1 MASTGKVSR
10 AVPTGYPDGEE
21 IGLRETKFGELAVQ
35 PFAGARQMLAD
46 EGSYFIATNPTP
58 MTPIAVTTSIVT
70 FAQTAGA
77 VGVAFLLINT
87 EQSTAVG
94 AKRVFLDY
102 FKILLSTQLPT
113 TATSLE
119 YAAVLDDNPVRY
131 TSGGSAITPVNPNT
145 EKASGG
151 SIVTMYAGAITT
163 AVPTSGRLV
172 ARGLWR
178 GQIGIL
184 MDQHVLVF
192 GGDPAK
198 AGNWNSGNVIVKTIE
213 IAPPV
218 ILGPGWN
225 LAITLWSV
233 GVAAAARYEF
243 EFGWWEK

>member
-1 MASTGKVSR
+1 MASTGKISR

-21 IGLRETKFGELAVQ
+21 IALRQTKFGELVTQ
-35 PFAGARQMLAD
+35 PLAGGRQMLAD
-46 EGSYFIATNPTP
+46 EGSYFIATNAAP
-58 MTPIAVTTSIVT
+58 MTPLATTTSIVT

-77 VGVAFLLINT
+77 VGVFFLLKNS
-87 EQSTAVG
+87 ESSTAIA
-94 AKRVFLDY
+94 AKRVYPDY
-102 FKILLSTQLPT
+102 LKIQLSTQLPT

-119 YAAVLDDNPVRY
+119 YAVVLDDNPVRY
-131 TSGGSAITPVNPNT
+131 TSGGTAITPVNPNT

-151 SIVTMYAGAITT
+151 SVVTMYAGALTT
-163 AVPTSGRLV
+163 AVPTNGRLV

-192 GGDPAK
+192 GGDAAQ
-198 AGNWNSGNVIVKTIE
+198 AGAWSSGNVIVKTIE
-213 IAPPV
+213 VAPPV
-218 ILGPGWN
+218 VLGPAWN
-225 LAITLWSV
+225 LAVTLWSA